1 MIKTI
6 FALLKKDL
14 LLELRQQHSFYGIL
28 LYVASTIFVIYLSI
42 SNPEGEVW
50 NGLFWI
56 IQLFVCVNAVAK
68 SFLQESRG
76 RMLYFYTISGAKEF
90 VIAKL
95 IYNIIL
101 MLIMSLLSLGLFFI
115 LLRNPLSDTLRFIGI
130 VCLGGISLSLV
141 FTLLAAIAA
150 KAQQNAA
157 LMAILGFP
165 LIIPQLLLL
174 VRLSKSAFGEMFR
187 EGALLQLSLLIVM
200 LAVRE
205 AVGPE
210 FAVSVKT
217 RLGFS
222 ELQTEEWCGFL
233 LQQPI
238 DALTIHART
247 VRELSESLPHWDEV
261 KKVVQLRSEIYKNRE
276 HLQPALLGN
285 GSVLSIHEGQEI
297 IKETILDG
305 IMFGRGIFQNPWL
318 FNPDYQQT
326 EKGEILNT
334 KTQKFITK
342 TDRLN
347 LMKSHLVLWEST
359 WGTGKSV
366 SILKKYFKIYIHGFE
381 GASTMRAEV
390 MNLSGLKET
399 SGWLNDQLGPA

>member
-1 MIKTI
+1 MTKTI

-14 LLELRQQHSFYGIL
+14 LLEMRQQHSFYGIL

-42 SNPEGEVW
+42 NNPEGEVW

-101 MLIMSLLSLGLFFI
+101 MLIMSLLSLVLFFI
-115 LLRNPLSDTLRFIGI
+115 LLKNPLSDTLKFTGI
-130 VCLGGISLSLV
+130 VCLGGVSLSLV

-187 EGALLQLSLLIVM
+187 GGALMQLSLLIVGLDIM
-200 LAVRE
+200 VVAL
-205 AVGPE
+205 
-210 FAVSVKT
+210 SVI
-217 RLGFS
+217 LFP
-222 ELQTEEWCGFL
+222 FL
-233 LQQPI
+233 WK
-238 DALTIHART
+238 D
-247 VRELSESLPHWDEV
+247 
-261 KKVVQLRSEIYKNRE
+261 
-276 HLQPALLGN
+276 
-285 GSVLSIHEGQEI
+285 
-297 IKETILDG
+297 
-305 IMFGRGIFQNPWL
+305 
-318 FNPDYQQT
+318 
-326 EKGEILNT
+326 
-334 KTQKFITK
+334 
-342 TDRLN
+342 
-347 LMKSHLVLWEST
+347 
-359 WGTGKSV
+359 
-366 SILKKYFKIYIHGFE
+366 
-381 GASTMRAEV
+381 
-390 MNLSGLKET
+390 
-399 SGWLNDQLGPA
+399 